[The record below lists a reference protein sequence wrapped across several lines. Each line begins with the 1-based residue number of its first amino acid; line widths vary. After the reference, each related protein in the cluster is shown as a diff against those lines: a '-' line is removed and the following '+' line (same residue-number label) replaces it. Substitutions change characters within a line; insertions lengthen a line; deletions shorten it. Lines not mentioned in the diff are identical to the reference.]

1 MSLTTISKCFGLKRD
16 AYYKYKTR
24 ADKRL
29 KIEQQIIKIVQQKRK
44 SLPREGVRKLKK
56 SLKGDFDKSNLK
68 VGRDIL
74 FNMTIGLI
82 THLPPISYIQS

>member
-1 MSLTTISKCFGLKRD
+1 M
-16 AYYKYKTR
+16 YKTR

-56 SLKGDFDKSNLK
+56 SLKGDFDKANLK
-68 VGRDIL
+68 VGRDVL
-74 FNMTIGLI
+74 FNILRKHNMLTLRKI
-82 THLPPISYIQS
+82 PSYRTTNP